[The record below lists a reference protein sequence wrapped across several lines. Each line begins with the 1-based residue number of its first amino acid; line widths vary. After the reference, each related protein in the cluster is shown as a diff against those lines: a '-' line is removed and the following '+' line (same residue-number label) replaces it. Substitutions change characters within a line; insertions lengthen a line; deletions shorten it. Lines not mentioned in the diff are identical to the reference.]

1 MLFQIEEPDGS
12 PLDADGPGVAVGV
25 DLTGLRAGVA
35 VAIGGNAEALA
46 PPEGAAGPETAGL
59 RDAAGAFLEDP
70 STKALLAL
78 RGLAERALSRPV
90 THAVIVVPEAP
101 GPASRAALA
110 AAAAAS
116 GLVVTRLLT
125 AAEATELAAGVP
137 APLAALYGAAV
148 AAEDDSFAL
157 GRS

>member
-12 PLDADGPGVAVGV
+12 PLDADGLGVAVGI
-25 DLTGLRAGVA
+25 DLSGARAGVA
-35 VAIGGNAEALA
+35 VAIGGNAEALVS
-46 PPEGAAGPETAGL
+46 PDGVTGPETAGL
-59 RDAAGAFLEDP
+59 RDAAGAFLEHP
-70 STKALLAL
+70 STIALQAL

-90 THAVIVVPEAP
+90 THAVLVAPEAP
-101 GPASRAALA
+101 SPPSRAALA

-116 GLVVTRLLT
+116 GLVITRILS
-125 AAEATELAAGVP
+125 AAEAAGLAAGAP
-137 APLAALYGAAV
+137 ASLGPLHGAAI